1 MVVCV
6 LVAQSCLTL
15 CNPMDCR
22 PPGFSVHGILQARI
36 LQWVA
41 TPFSRGSS
49 WPRDWTEVSGIAG
62 RFFTIWAT
70 WEAPIKGGAEA
81 KIPVFSDSGL
91 NLSTTQP
98 NTTKNILKYIRSSIY
113 DVNFLRWAS
122 SGIAGSY
129 GSSISSFL
137 RNLHIVLHSGCT
149 SLHSYSFNAY

>member
-15 CNPMDCR
+15 RDPMICS
-22 PPGFSVHGILQARI
+22 PPVSSVHGILQARI
-36 LQWVA
+36 LVWIA
-41 TPFSRGSS
+41 ISSSRESS
-49 WPRDWTEVSGIAG
+49 PPRDQSLVSGIAG

-113 DVNFLRWAS
+113 DVNFLRWGKVPSCFEAP
-122 SGIAGSY
+122 
-129 GSSISSFL
+129 
-137 RNLHIVLHSGCT
+137 IVLGWYNTYPINICDLS
-149 SLHSYSFNAY
+149 AQ

>member
-1 MVVCV
+1 MHICVCMRAKS
-6 LVAQSCLTL
+6 LQSCLTL
-15 CNPMDCR
+15 CNPMDCS
-22 PPGFSVHGILQARI
+22 PPGSSVQGILQARI
-36 LQWVA
+36 LEWVA

-113 DVNFLRWAS
+113 DVNFLRWGKVPSCFEAP
-122 SGIAGSY
+122 
-129 GSSISSFL
+129 
-137 RNLHIVLHSGCT
+137 IVLGWYNTYPINICDLS
-149 SLHSYSFNAY
+149 AQ